1 MDPTRLGPY
10 TIRGQLGRGGMGT
23 VYEAVDPSGTAVAV
37 KTLRAH
43 LGDIAGVRRRFESE
57 IEALKEL
64 RHPRIVRLL
73 AFGEEEG
80 RPFFAMELVR
90 GHSLEE
96 LLKAGRRF
104 TWEET
109 VATALEI
116 TRALKAA
123 HDRGIVHRDLKP
135 ANLLF
140 PDAEG
145 PDDGVKLADFGIA
158 RLFGDSRQTQAGTV
172 VGTAEYMAPEQA
184 AGEPVDQRVD
194 LYALGLV
201 MYAMLVGRPPF
212 RGPDLADVLRRQQR
226 ETPPRVSSFVP
237 EVPPSLDTLIEK
249 MLSKKPGDRPGSA
262 LAVGRLLTAIG
273 ADSHATPLTEQN
285 APGVTFTTH
294 GVHSTRPFNRES
306 CESDTGVDLL
316 AATVGAGSNA
326 VPIGETKDSG
336 DLQERSAVDRA
347 PPTPSTAGAD
357 QSLVHRRTESFE
369 RSPGDDRPTGNR
381 FTTIEDLQRQ
391 AQNDAERA
399 ARREAVF
406 RGGLAAILFAGVLA
420 GGYALLR
427 PATADQLHARILAV
441 ADDPA
446 ADLRDAQPLID
457 LFLAR
462 FPEDPRADAIRS
474 LDRSLAIDA
483 LERRAR
489 RRPRS
494 DATLSPLE
502 RDYRAAMAR
511 EEDSPLACLAALE
524 AILAIHD
531 PAPEPTP
538 TASLDAADAPDLW
551 LALVRRQIERVD
563 PIAARERAEDLARVS
578 ATLAEAANLAET
590 ATTSPPAERQD
601 LLARREALLEGL
613 IEIYGSRP
621 HAAEAVAEAQQVLES
636 PSP

>member
-10 TIRGQLGRGGMGT
+10 TIRCQLGRGGMGT

-64 RHPRIVRLL
+64 RHPHIVRLL

-194 LYALGLV
+194 LYALCLV
-201 MYAMLVGRPPF
+201 MYAMLVGRPPL

-226 ETPPRVSSFVP
+226 ETPPRVS
-237 EVPPSLDTLIEK
+237 
-249 MLSKKPGDRPGSA
+249 
-262 LAVGRLLTAIG
+262 
-273 ADSHATPLTEQN
+273 
-285 APGVTFTTH
+285 
-294 GVHSTRPFNRES
+294 
-306 CESDTGVDLL
+306 
-316 AATVGAGSNA
+316 
-326 VPIGETKDSG
+326 
-336 DLQERSAVDRA
+336 
-347 PPTPSTAGAD
+347 
-357 QSLVHRRTESFE
+357 
-369 RSPGDDRPTGNR
+369 
-381 FTTIEDLQRQ
+381 
-391 AQNDAERA
+391 
-399 ARREAVF
+399 
-406 RGGLAAILFAGVLA
+406 
-420 GGYALLR
+420 
-427 PATADQLHARILAV
+427 
-441 ADDPA
+441 
-446 ADLRDAQPLID
+446 
-457 LFLAR
+457 
-462 FPEDPRADAIRS
+462 
-474 LDRSLAIDA
+474 
-483 LERRAR
+483 
-489 RRPRS
+489 
-494 DATLSPLE
+494 
-502 RDYRAAMAR
+502 
-511 EEDSPLACLAALE
+511 
-524 AILAIHD
+524 
-531 PAPEPTP
+531 
-538 TASLDAADAPDLW
+538 
-551 LALVRRQIERVD
+551 
-563 PIAARERAEDLARVS
+563 
-578 ATLAEAANLAET
+578 
-590 ATTSPPAERQD
+590 
-601 LLARREALLEGL
+601 
-613 IEIYGSRP
+613 
-621 HAAEAVAEAQQVLES
+621 
-636 PSP
+636 